1 MGNVNMEA
9 DQIHVR
15 DNNHKTWKTVS
26 DALKALETSS
36 ESVVED
42 ITELYTRD
50 ASRASKDDIAGEFS
64 AEQAYYAGDYVY
76 YEGSLFKFTA
86 FHAAGE
92 WSSEDVAPAQIGAD
106 LAAMADG
113 VMHTYSTTERR
124 VGTWIDDSAVYEKTQ
139 SGGITFAANDSWYD
153 TGITGIDKLI
163 SVAITLIRDGEQI
176 GDSFNTGHVD
186 YVVRDNTLKIKGS
199 GLNLTDNYALGSVV
213 ARYTKS
219 V

>member
-15 DNNHKTWKTVS
+15 DNSHKTWKTVS

-36 ESVVED
+36 ESVAED

-50 ASRASKDDIAGEFS
+50 ASRASKDDIANEFD
-64 AEQAYYAGDYVY
+64 AEQSYFAGDYVY
-76 YEGSLFKFTA
+76 YQGSLFKFTA
-86 FHAAGE
+86 NHSGDWDPA
-92 WSSEDVAPAQIGAD
+92 DVVIAQIGSD

-199 GLNLTDNYALGSVV
+199 GLTLTDNYALGSVV

>member
-9 DQIHVR
+9 DQVHVR
-15 DNNHKTWKTVS
+15 DNNHKTWRTVA
-26 DALKALETSS
+26 DALKALETSG
-36 ESVVED
+36 ESVAED

-64 AEQAYYAGDYVY
+64 AEQAYYEGDYVY

-92 WSSEDVAPAQIGAD
+92 WSSEDVTPAQIGQD

-124 VGTWIDDSAVYEKTQ
+124 VGTWIDDAAVYEKTQ
-139 SGGITFAANDSWYD
+139 NGGITIAANDSWYD
-153 TGITGIDKLI
+153 TNITGIDKLI
-163 SVAITLIRDGEQI
+163 SVEITLIRDGEQI
-176 GDSFNTGHVD
+176 GSSFNTGHVD
-186 YVVRDNTLKIKGS
+186 YVVRDNILKIKGTS
-199 GLNLTDNYALGSVV
+199 LTLADNYSLGTLI

>member
-9 DQIHVR
+9 DQINYR
-15 DNNHKTWKTVS
+15 DNSHKSWRTVA
-26 DALKALETSS
+26 DAIKALEASG
-36 ESVVED
+36 EGVAED

-50 ASRASKDDIAGEFS
+50 ASRASKDDIANEFS
-64 AEQAYYAGDYVY
+64 AETLYHTGDYAY

-86 FHAAGE
+86 NHSGE
-92 WSSEDVAPAQIGAD
+92 WDQADVVAAKLGAD
-106 LAAMADG
+106 VAAMADG
-113 VMHTYSTTERR
+113 VMHLYSTNERV
-124 VGTWIDDSAVYEKTQ
+124 VGTWINDAQVYEKTQ

-153 TGITGIDKLI
+153 TNIT
-163 SVAITLIRDGEQI
+163 SVDTLVSVDITLIRDGEQI

-186 YVVRDNTLKIKGS
+186 YVVRDHTLKIKGS
-199 GLNLTDNYALGSVV
+199 GLTLTDNYSLGTLI